1 MYSNNRHKKIHYKG
15 GGLFDNFVK
24 KIFPDI
30 NLDEYRY
37 ELHYYKKDGN
47 IIKYDSIDLNTPIS
61 NILNFSVGDDVEIVF
76 PYSPKPNNEDMVLST
91 KISLKNQG
99 ITPELLQNCCPDKII
114 KIGEIPNKVIYW
126 NEYEQNNLDTPNP
139 DYETNLQRIPNVIS
153 WKTENRKL
161 NKEDIPEG
169 TQLDS
174 DIDLDD
180 TEYGAALLLSM
191 KKDNETN
198 SPSPIE
204 EKETED
210 INRENQEVYE
220 DARGIEAAEEAR
232 LVLRGMD
239 QTEYT
244 TNTDST
250 KSGGGKKSKRKP
262 NKSKEF
268 DHNLQIKIIQVQNDN
283 EKEKLSFI
291 LQSNNG
297 EKYKEN
303 IVRKML
309 KNGKFSISETEEL
322 LNAIK
327 YMPFAIENVDTKKF
341 ENIQIRYFPDK
352 IKENEA
358 MKNSISK
365 IKKELV
371 DLHLLKLQKEIH
383 YKFTSE
389 FNKFFSS
396 FFKAASLEIEKRT
409 TRHLRGLPLHLARRW
424 RSASRPPENIFD
436 ALDEIDKGDD
446 SLKNMIRFIE
456 QTLKNIK
463 IKLGES
469 LAEAIEKAPE
479 AQLRGDVVKSET
491 GTTAWKDGMHSCATL
506 AIKNLDVIDAFK
518 SVKMDGMPDTLP
530 NYISESLWKLNKKVA
545 QLKGFD
551 EYYNMMNNA
560 TDEYGESI
568 RILNNVL
575 EDENRGKKLNQVLNR
590 HKELIGEMVTIHTN
604 EGKELFKL
612 KGEMREGEII
622 ENLMLRNKTSML
634 TSTFGNE
641 SINDNSEKKEP
652 EDATQDVSNPL
663 DRREAL
669 IKRRED
675 AVSERERRLDARTKA
690 MAPRIPLELDL
701 NDKRTVIEI
710 LKFFVNRLP
719 KDWTGENG
727 GNIYKE
733 VLKASLRPPDGKPT
747 KIEHP
752 ENKGVIIYA
761 VDWAKDEQT
770 LQQLVNIL
778 ESFNYITQNKPIY
791 NEIGPNTL
799 DTLNNAVNIILSA
812 EAYSKRQINNLAE
825 EIINIWIALFPSNHS
840 IEMWKKYDDIKKTYN
855 RFRNYLVRVG
865 WRFHPSER
873 HAIPPLGS
881 KIYKDND
888 GKDLNNTEFK
898 LVNDLIDL
906 FSILLPKNKFFRE
919 KRLYELEMFLEIYKP
934 ENIDDIPQKSFLK
947 GQIEQTDYITS
958 ILKGILELPSD
969 KNKYTPSQLSPW
981 RILDVH
987 KKSPI
992 VLEKLLEEEK
1002 KRLEGDT
1009 PEGYTFKDIIE
1020 LSDEE
1025 IDNYLKL
1032 DQLKEQDDEA
1042 IESTISPIVD
1052 ELIKETA
1059 TNSDYLN
1066 EIIDE
1071 ARTQE
1076 IQKDAYF
1083 TDWIHVDSDSDIPS
1097 WKLRNIDSDSDSDSE
1112 DDKLGVE
1119 ESKRE
1124 SRMPPIMISA
1134 SSEEDI
1140 LPNLAEAL
1148 DAMRD
1153 QSARFRSAYAEANAK
1168 SARLEAELHARVGNY
1183 TDADFQGLLDSV
1195 PEEHRLKLIKARKML
1210 EEAQLHRLESQNAEA
1225 PNSSSEDDNENLTGG
1240 NPNNEYID
1248 YCLKGGGKKSKNPKK
1263 SKDKKEKKDKNRS
1276 SFDSLSRI
1284 MPNAAEYISQIAS
1297 GGDWRILQAIAEQD
1311 MDGLFLEINRYGF
1324 DIIDVWV
1331 NINLLLELSK
1341 ENNYVQR
1348 LDTNT
1353 GNIQMVSMGI
1363 LPLNMRND
1371 FGERGEFNKFISN
1384 QNEKTGLSILDLLL
1398 LGFYGLLKYEGH
1410 ALLIDADNYEMV
1422 VERYRNIVQDNPLQK
1437 HLKKYL
1443 MDDHETFGLL
1453 RGDRTRRRSARE
1465 RWQHVMILELVQ
1477 IIANISNTSTR
1488 ENATLIENNL
1498 AFFEKARFY
1507 TMGIICFIDY
1517 LFTRKEF
1524 IEKGVTEYLITR
1536 LSIHNHQL
1544 SNLLLT
1550 LLYVYRDLHFAS
1562 YDAVAMGDMTTSI
1575 DGHQRYKLVKAY
1587 LKYGKQMKEI
1597 SKKLQ
1602 NTPDFH
1608 SDDDVDNA
1616 LDEINNS
1623 KKKYLEKLEKA
1634 ILKMKNSEE
1643 KRQRESAPIK
1653 DIRDG
1658 ISYSGKQMLDRI
1670 NGKEI
1675 EQDDEE
1681 QKALAL
1687 EDRTLAS
1694 EAVRN
1699 AMIAELDR
1707 VRAEA
1712 AVNKA
1717 LVHSNLIAAQ
1727 IEMDNANAAAAARA
1741 ALVSKLDR
1749 IVAERV
1755 AKEALE
1761 ALENEPLLEGEA
1773 SDDNDDT
1780 SNEQALEIGLTS
1792 DISEQEKADI
1802 IKAVENSLQDQ
1813 PIPYS
1818 NETEEDELDDLPPLL
1833 DRDEVDDLPPL
1844 LNRDEV

>member
-1 MYSNNRHKKIHYKG
+1 MYSKKQLKKLQFTG
-15 GGLFDNFVK
+15 GGLFDGLVK
-24 KIFPDI
+24 TVWPNIYKTRSKIKLYYIKKNGEEEVYDNIP
-30 NLDEYRY
+30 LD
-37 ELHYYKKDGN
+37 L
-47 IIKYDSIDLNTPIS
+47 PIQV
-61 NILNFSVGDDVEIVF
+61 ILNHPIESKMSIVY
-76 PYSPKPNNEDMVLST
+76 PYSPHPEFG
-91 KISLKNQG
+91 ISSLLTNDSFRNQG
-99 ITPELLQNCCPDKII
+99 INEELLNNCCPDNII
-114 KIGEIPNKVIYW
+114 KIGEIPNDRISW
-126 NEYEQNNLDTPNP
+126 DEYARDPRAPRANAANT
-139 DYETNLQRIPNVIS
+139 QRIPNIIS
-153 WKTENRKL
+153 WKTQNRQFDS
-161 NKEDIPEG
+161 KEAIPEG

-174 DIDLDD
+174 DTDLDD
-180 TEYGAALLLSM
+180 TEYGASLLLPLKDNESDTDLVDTTNAASLLLSM
-191 KKDNETN
+191 KDND
-198 SPSPIE
+198 S
-204 EKETED
+204 D
-210 INRENQEVYE
+210 
-220 DARGIEAAEEAR
+220 
-232 LVLRGMD
+232 MD
-239 QTEYT
+239 KT
-244 TNTDST
+244 TWSSST

-283 EKEKLSFI
+283 EKEKISFI

-303 IVRKML
+303 ILRKML
-309 KNGKFSISETEEL
+309 KNGKFSMSETEEL

-327 YMPFAIENVDTKKF
+327 YMPFAIENVDTKKI

-358 MKNSISK
+358 MKNGISK

-383 YKFTSE
+383 YEYSNK
-389 FNKFFSS
+389 FNKFFRLLIES
-396 FFKAASLEIEKRT
+396 ASHEIEKRT
-409 TRHLRGLPLHLARRW
+409 SDVNDVLML
-424 RSASRPPENIFD
+424 SQKIFN
-436 ALDEIDKGDD
+436 ALDEIEKDWEPQLGHVPIIQITEEKGDD
-446 SLKNMIRFIE
+446 SAQASDAKTMVRFLE

-463 IKLGES
+463 IK
-469 LAEAIEKAPE
+469 
-479 AQLRGDVVKSET
+479 SET
-491 GTTAWKDGMHSCATL
+491 GNTVWEEGMQSCATKAL
-506 AIKNLDVIDAFK
+506 QSLDVIDAFE

-530 NYISESLWKLNKKVA
+530 NFIVESLWKLNNKA
-545 QLKGFD
+545 MQLKGFD
-551 EYYNMMNNA
+551 DYYEMMKNA
-560 TDEYGESI
+560 NDEYKESV

-634 TSTFGNE
+634 SSTFGNE

-652 EDATQDVSNPL
+652 EDATQDVSASTL
-663 DRREAL
+663 
-669 IKRRED
+669 
-675 AVSERERRLDARTKA
+675 V
-690 MAPRIPLELDL
+690 
-701 NDKRTVIEI
+701 DKRTVIEI
-710 LKFFVNRLP
+710 LKFFVNKLP
-719 KDWTGENG
+719 KEWTGENG

-733 VLKASLRPPDGKPT
+733 VLKAGLRPPDGKPT

-778 ESFNYITQNKPIY
+778 EYFNYITQNKPIY

-825 EIINIWIALFPSNHS
+825 EIINIRNALFPSNHS
-840 IEMWKKYDDIKKTYN
+840 IEMWKKYDHIKKTYN

-888 GKDLNNTEFK
+888 GKDLNNAEFK
-898 LVNDLIDL
+898 LVSELIDL

-1002 KRLEGDT
+1002 KRLEADT

-1020 LSDEE
+1020 LSDEK

-1032 DQLKEQDDEA
+1032 DQLKEQEDEA

-1059 TNSDYLN
+1059 KNSDYLN

-1076 IQKDAYF
+1076 IQKEAYF
-1083 TDWIHVDSDSDIPS
+1083 TDWIHVDSDSDSDIPA
-1097 WKLRNIDSDSDSDSE
+1097 WKLRNRDSDSDSE

-1134 SSEEDI
+1134 SSEEDM
-1140 LPNLAEAL
+1140 LPNL
-1148 DAMRD
+1148 
-1153 QSARFRSAYAEANAK
+1153 
-1168 SARLEAELHARVGNY
+1168 
-1183 TDADFQGLLDSV
+1183 
-1195 PEEHRLKLIKARKML
+1195 
-1210 EEAQLHRLESQNAEA
+1210 AEA

-1263 SKDKKEKKDKNRS
+1263 SKDKKDKKDKNRS

-1353 GNIQMVSMGI
+1353 GKIKMVSMGI
-1363 LPLNMRND
+1363 LPLNMRSD
-1371 FGERGEFNKFISN
+1371 FENGEFNKFVSN
-1384 QNEKTGLSILDLLL
+1384 QNEKTGLSVLDLLL
-1398 LGFYGLLKYEGH
+1398 LGFYGLLKYEGQGMLH
-1410 ALLIDADNYEMV
+1410 ARGGLHDKFKMV

-1443 MDDHETFGLL
+1443 MDDDG
-1453 RGDRTRRRSARE
+1453 GRRRAATARSLW
-1465 RWQHVMILELVQ
+1465 RHVMILELVQ

-1507 TMGIICFIDY
+1507 SMSIICFIDY

-1524 IEKGVTEYLITR
+1524 IEKGITEYLITR
-1536 LSIHNHQL
+1536 LSINNHQL

-1550 LLYVYRDLHFAS
+1550 ILYVYRDLNFAS

-1575 DGHQRYKLVKAY
+1575 DGHQRYKLAKAY

-1634 ILKMKNSEE
+1634 ILKMKNSEK
-1643 KRQRESAPIK
+1643 KRHDRESAPIK

-1658 ISYSGKQMLDRI
+1658 QSYSAKQMLDRI

-1681 QKALAL
+1681 RKAL

-1694 EAVRN
+1694 EAVRD

-1707 VRAEA
+1707 TKAEA
-1712 AVNKA
+1712 AVKKA
-1717 LVHSNLIAAQ
+1717 IVHSNLIAAH
-1727 IEMDNANAAAAARA
+1727 IELDKANAAAAARA
-1741 ALVSKLDR
+1741 ALVAKLDR

-1761 ALENEPLLEGEA
+1761 ALEARADGRPREGDA
-1773 SDDNDDT
+1773 SDDNDDA
-1780 SNEQALEIGLTS
+1780 SNEQALEIGLAS
-1792 DISEQEKADI
+1792 EHISEQEKADI
-1802 IKAVENSLQDQ
+1802 IKAVENSLQEYESPTQ
-1813 PIPYS
+1813 G
-1818 NETEEDELDDLPPLL
+1818 EEQDEYDDLPPLL
-1833 DRDEVDDLPPL
+1833 DRDDV
-1844 LNRDEV
+1844 

>member
-1 MYSNNRHKKIHYKG
+1 MYSKKQLKKLQFTG
-15 GGLFDNFVK
+15 GGLFDGLVK
-24 KIFPDI
+24 KVWPNIHKTRSKIKLYYIKKNGEEEVYDNIP
-30 NLDEYRY
+30 LD
-37 ELHYYKKDGN
+37 L
-47 IIKYDSIDLNTPIS
+47 PIQV
-61 NILNFSVGDDVEIVF
+61 ILNHPIESKMSIVY
-76 PYSPKPNNEDMVLST
+76 PYSPHPEFGIT
-91 KISLKNQG
+91 SLLTNDSFRNQG
-99 ITPELLQNCCPDKII
+99 INEELLNNCCPDNII
-114 KIGEIPNKVIYW
+114 KIGEIPNDRISW
-126 NEYEQNNLDTPNP
+126 DEYARDPHVPRAHAANT
-139 DYETNLQRIPNVIS
+139 QRIPNIIS
-153 WKTENRKL
+153 WKTQNRQL
-161 NKEDIPEG
+161 DPKEAIPEG

-174 DIDLDD
+174 DTDLDD
-180 TEYGAALLLSM
+180 TEYGASLLLPLKDNESDTDLVDTTNAASLLLSM
-191 KKDNETN
+191 KDND
-198 SPSPIE
+198 S
-204 EKETED
+204 D
-210 INRENQEVYE
+210 
-220 DARGIEAAEEAR
+220 
-232 LVLRGMD
+232 MD
-239 QTEYT
+239 KT
-244 TNTDST
+244 TWSSST

-283 EKEKLSFI
+283 EKDKLSFI

-303 IVRKML
+303 ILRKML
-309 KNGKFSISETEEL
+309 KNGKFSMSETEEL
-322 LNAIK
+322 LNTIK

-371 DLHLLKLQKEIH
+371 DLRLLKLQKEIH
-383 YKFTSE
+383 FEYTNK

-396 FFKAASLEIEKRT
+396 LIKSASHELEKRT
-409 TRHLRGLPLHLARRW
+409 IRR
-424 RSASRPPENIFD
+424 RRFEGVNDDLTLSQQNIFK
-436 ALDEIDKGDD
+436 ALDEIEKGDD
-446 SLKNMIRFIE
+446 SSNLLLIRFIE

-463 IKLGES
+463 IKPGQG
-469 LAEAIEKAPE
+469 LAEAIEMAHE
-479 AQLRGDVVKSET
+479 AQLRGEVAKSET
-491 GTTAWKDGMHSCATL
+491 GNTVWKEAVQSCAKL
-506 AIKNLDVIDAFK
+506 AIQNLNVIDAFK

-530 NYISESLWKLNKKVA
+530 NYISESLWKLNNKA
-545 QLKGFD
+545 MQLKGFD
-551 EYYNMMNNA
+551 EYYNMMKNA
-560 TDEYGESI
+560 SDEYEESL

-575 EDENRGKKLNQVLNR
+575 EDENRGKKLNQVLNQ

-604 EGKELFKL
+604 EGKELFRL

-634 TSTFGNE
+634 SSTFGNE

-675 AVSERERRLDARTKA
+675 AVSERERLLDARMRVPGNTSN
-690 MAPRIPLELDL
+690 PDID
-701 NDKRTVIEI
+701 DKRTVIEI
-710 LKFFVNRLP
+710 LKFFVNKLP
-719 KDWTGENG
+719 KEWTGENG

-778 ESFNYITQNKPIY
+778 EYFNYITQNKPIY

-825 EIINIWIALFPSNHS
+825 EIINIRNALFPSNHS

-855 RFRNYLVRVG
+855 HFRNYLVRVG

-873 HAIPPLGS
+873 HAMPPLPS

-888 GKDLNNTEFK
+888 GKDLNNAEFK
-898 LVNDLIDL
+898 LVNELIDL

-1002 KRLEGDT
+1002 KRLEADT
-1009 PEGYTFKDIIE
+1009 PEGYTLKEILE
-1020 LSDEE
+1020 LSDEK

-1032 DQLKEQDDEA
+1032 DQLKEQDNEA

-1076 IQKDAYF
+1076 IQKEAYF
-1083 TDWIHVDSDSDIPS
+1083 TDWIHVDSDSDSDIPS
-1097 WKLRNIDSDSDSDSE
+1097 WKLRNRDSDSDSE

-1134 SSEEDI
+1134 SSEEDM
-1140 LPNLAEAL
+1140 LPNL
-1148 DAMRD
+1148 
-1153 QSARFRSAYAEANAK
+1153 
-1168 SARLEAELHARVGNY
+1168 
-1183 TDADFQGLLDSV
+1183 
-1195 PEEHRLKLIKARKML
+1195 
-1210 EEAQLHRLESQNAEA
+1210 AEA

-1263 SKDKKEKKDKNRS
+1263 SKDKKDKKDKNRS

-1311 MDGLFLEINRYGF
+1311 MGGLFAAINAYGF

-1348 LDTNT
+1348 IDTNT

-1363 LPLNMRND
+1363 LPLNMRSD
-1371 FGERGEFNKFISN
+1371 FDENGKFNKFISN

-1398 LGFYGLLKYEGH
+1398 LGFYGLLKYEGL
-1410 ALLIDADNYEMV
+1410 ALLIDSDKFMIIA
-1422 VERYRNIVQDNPLQK
+1422 ERYRNIVQDNPLQK
-1437 HLKKYL
+1437 HFQKYL
-1443 MDDHETFGLL
+1443 MVDDLPKGFRNPL
-1453 RGDRTRRRSARE
+1453 
-1465 RWQHVMILELVQ
+1465 WYHVMILELVQ

-1507 TMGIICFIDY
+1507 TMSIICFIDY

-1562 YDAVAMGDMTTSI
+1562 YDAVGMGDMTTSI
-1575 DGHQRYKLVKAY
+1575 DGHQRYKLAKEY

-1658 ISYSGKQMLDRI
+1658 VSYSSKQMLDRI

-1681 QKALAL
+1681 QKAL

-1694 EAVRN
+1694 EAVRD

-1707 VRAEA
+1707 VKAEA
-1712 AVNKA
+1712 VVAKA
-1717 LVHSNLIAAQ
+1717 IVHSNLIAAH
-1727 IEMDNANAAAAARA
+1727 IELDKANAAAAARA
-1741 ALVSKLDR
+1741 ALVAKLDR

-1761 ALENEPLLEGEA
+1761 ALEALENEPLLEGDA
-1773 SDDNDDT
+1773 SDDNDDA

-1792 DISEQEKADI
+1792 HISEQEKADI

-1813 PIPYS
+1813 PIHYS
-1818 NETEEDELDDLPPLL
+1818 NETEDDEKDEYDDLPPLL
-1833 DRDEVDDLPPL
+1833 DRDDV
-1844 LNRDEV
+1844 

>member
-24 KIFPDI
+24 KVFPDV

-153 WKTENRKL
+153 WKTQNRKL

-220 DARGIEAAEEAR
+220 DARGIEAAEAAR

-239 QTEYT
+239 QSEYT

-303 IVRKML
+303 ILRKML
-309 KNGKFSISETEEL
+309 KDGKFSISETEEL

-383 YKFTSE
+383 FEYTNK

-396 FFKAASLEIEKRT
+396 FIKSASHEIEKRGT
-409 TRHLRGLPLHLARRW
+409 GARWILLPAL
-424 RSASRPPENIFD
+424 SQNIFN
-436 ALDEIDKGDD
+436 ALAKTEKGDD
-446 SLKNMIRFIE
+446 SSKKMFRFFE

-463 IKLGES
+463 IKSGES
-469 LAEAIEKAPE
+469 LAEAIEKATK
-479 AQLRGDVVKSET
+479 AQLSGEVAKSET
-491 GTTAWKDGMHSCATL
+491 GNTVWKEGIQSCATL
-506 AIKNLDVIDAFK
+506 AIRNLDVIDAFK

-530 NYISESLWKLNKKVA
+530 NYISESLWKLNKKA
-545 QLKGFD
+545 FELKGFD
-551 EYYNMMNNA
+551 EYYNMMKNA
-560 TDEYGESI
+560 SDEYEESV

-590 HKELIGEMVTIHTN
+590 HKELIGEIVTIHTN

-652 EDATQDVSNPL
+652 EDSTQDVSNPL

-675 AVSERERRLDARTKA
+675 AVSERERRLDARMRDADNTSN
-690 MAPRIPLELDL
+690 PDID
-701 NDKRTVIEI
+701 DKRTVIEI
-710 LKFFVNRLP
+710 LKFFVNKLP

-727 GNIYKE
+727 GNIYRE
-733 VLKASLRPPDGKPT
+733 VLRVSLRPPDGKPT

-778 ESFNYITQNKPIY
+778 EYFNYITQNKPIY

-825 EIINIWIALFPSNHS
+825 DIINIRNALFPSNHS

-855 RFRNYLVRVG
+855 GFRNYLVRAG

-881 KIYKDND
+881 KKTGYHIYKDND
-888 GKDLNNTEFK
+888 GKELNNTEFQ
-898 LVNDLIDL
+898 LVSELINL
-906 FSILLPKNKFFRE
+906 FSILLPKNTFFRE

-934 ENIDDIPQKSFLK
+934 KNIDDIPQKSFLK

-1002 KRLEGDT
+1002 KRLEVNT

-1020 LSDEE
+1020 LSNEE
-1025 IDNYLKL
+1025 IDKYLKL

-1076 IQKDAYF
+1076 IQKEAYF
-1083 TDWIHVDSDSDIPS
+1083 TDWIHVDSDSDSDIPS
-1097 WKLRNIDSDSDSDSE
+1097 WKLRNIDSDSDSE

-1134 SSEEDI
+1134 SSEEDM

-1153 QSARFRSAYAEANAK
+1153 QSARFRSAEAQANAK
-1168 SARLEAELHARVGNY
+1168 AARLE
-1183 TDADFQGLLDSV
+1183 S
-1195 PEEHRLKLIKARKML
+1195 
-1210 EEAQLHRLESQNAEA
+1210 QLRRLESQNAEA

-1263 SKDKKEKKDKNRS
+1263 SKDKKDKKDKNRS

-1311 MDGLFLEINRYGF
+1311 MDGLFFEINRYGF

-1363 LPLNMRND
+1363 LPLNMRSD
-1371 FGERGEFNKFISN
+1371 FDENGEFNKFISN
-1384 QNEKTGLSILDLLL
+1384 QNEKTGLSVLDLLL
-1398 LGFYGLLKYEGH
+1398 LGFYGLLKYEGL
-1410 ALLIDADNYEMV
+1410 ALLIDADKFMIIA
-1422 VERYRNIVQDNPLQK
+1422 ERYTNIVQDNPLLK
-1437 HLKKYL
+1437 HFQKYL
-1443 MDDHETFGLL
+1443 MVDNLPKGFRNPL
-1453 RGDRTRRRSARE
+1453 
-1465 RWQHVMILELVQ
+1465 WYHVMILELVQ

-1488 ENATLIENNL
+1488 ENATLIENNF

-1507 TMGIICFIDY
+1507 IMGIICFIDY

-1550 LLYVYRDLHFAS
+1550 ILYVYRDLNFAS

-1575 DGHQRYKLVKAY
+1575 DGHQRYKLAKAY

-1634 ILKMKNSEE
+1634 ILKMKNSE
-1643 KRQRESAPIK
+1643 KKHHDRESAHIK
-1653 DIRDG
+1653 DIRNG
-1658 ISYSGKQMLDRI
+1658 KSYSAKQWLNKI

-1681 QKALAL
+1681 QKAL

-1694 EAVRN
+1694 EAVRD

-1707 VRAEA
+1707 VKAEA
-1712 AVNKA
+1712 VVAKA
-1717 LVHSNLIAAQ
+1717 IAHSNLIASQ

-1780 SNEQALEIGLTS
+1780 SNEQALGIGLTS

>member
-1 MYSNNRHKKIHYKG
+1 MYSNNRHKKIYYKG
-15 GGLFDNFVK
+15 GGLFDNFLK
-24 KIFPDI
+24 KVFPDI

-76 PYSPKPNNEDMVLST
+76 PYSPKPNNENMVLST

-153 WKTENRKL
+153 WKTQNRKL

-232 LVLRGMD
+232 LVLREMD
-239 QTEYT
+239 RSEYT

-250 KSGGGKKSKRKP
+250 LSGGGKKSKRKP
-262 NKSKEF
+262 SKSKEF

-283 EKEKLSFI
+283 DKDKLSFI

-303 IVRKML
+303 ILRKML
-309 KNGKFSISETEEL
+309 KNGKFSMSVTEEL

-383 YKFTSE
+383 FEYT
-389 FNKFFSS
+389 NKFNNFFSR
-396 FFKAASLEIEKRT
+396 FITAASIEEERRTGARSLDVALSLDIFNSLE
-409 TRHLRGLPLHLARRW
+409 
-424 RSASRPPENIFD
+424 
-436 ALDEIDKGDD
+436 KGYDHI
-446 SLKNMIRFIE
+446 KKMYRFFEFE

-463 IKLGES
+463 IKSGQD
-469 LAEAIEKAPE
+469 LAEAFEMATE
-479 AQLRGDVVKSET
+479 AQLSGEEAKSET
-491 GTTAWKDGMHSCATL
+491 GNTVWKEGIQSCATL

-530 NYISESLWKLNKKVA
+530 NYISESLWKLNKKA
-545 QLKGFD
+545 FELKGFD
-551 EYYNMMNNA
+551 EYYNMIKNA
-560 TDEYGESI
+560 SDEYEESV

-652 EDATQDVSNPL
+652 EDSTQDVSNPL

-675 AVSERERRLDARTKA
+675 AVSERERRLDATMRATDNTSN
-690 MAPRIPLELDL
+690 PDID
-701 NDKRTVIEI
+701 DKRTVIEI

-778 ESFNYITQNKPIY
+778 EYFNYITQNKPIY

-825 EIINIWIALFPSNHS
+825 EIINIRNALFPSNHS

-855 RFRNYLVRVG
+855 GFRNYLVRVG

-873 HAIPPLGS
+873 HAIPPLNS

-888 GKDLNNTEFK
+888 GKNLNDTEFK
-898 LVNDLIDL
+898 LVNDFINL

-919 KRLYELEMFLEIYKP
+919 KRLYELEMFLEMYKP

-947 GQIEQTDYITS
+947 EQIEQTDYITS

-1002 KRLEGDT
+1002 KRLEADT
-1009 PEGYTFKDIIE
+1009 PEGYTLKEILE
-1020 LSDEE
+1020 LSDEK

-1076 IQKDAYF
+1076 IQKEAYF
-1083 TDWIHVDSDSDIPS
+1083 TDWIHVDSDSDSDIPS
-1097 WKLRNIDSDSDSDSE
+1097 WKLRNRDSDSDSE

-1134 SSEEDI
+1134 SSEEDM
-1140 LPNLAEAL
+1140 LPNL
-1148 DAMRD
+1148 
-1153 QSARFRSAYAEANAK
+1153 
-1168 SARLEAELHARVGNY
+1168 
-1183 TDADFQGLLDSV
+1183 
-1195 PEEHRLKLIKARKML
+1195 
-1210 EEAQLHRLESQNAEA
+1210 AEA
-1225 PNSSSEDDNENLTGG
+1225 PNSSSEDDNEDLTGG

-1263 SKDKKEKKDKNRS
+1263 SKDKKDKKDKNRP

-1324 DIIDVWV
+1324 DITDVWV

-1363 LPLNMRND
+1363 LPLNMRSD
-1371 FGERGEFNKFISN
+1371 FENGEFNKFISN
-1384 QNEKTGLSILDLLL
+1384 QNEKTGLSVLDLLL
-1398 LGFYGLLKYEGH
+1398 LGFYGLLKYEGL
-1410 ALLIDADNYEMV
+1410 ALLIDSDKFMIIA
-1422 VERYRNIVQDNPLQK
+1422 ERYRNIVQDNPLQK
-1437 HLKKYL
+1437 HFQKYL
-1443 MDDHETFGLL
+1443 MVDDLPKGFRNPL
-1453 RGDRTRRRSARE
+1453 
-1465 RWQHVMILELVQ
+1465 WYHVMILELVQ
-1477 IIANISNTSTR
+1477 IIANISIASTR

-1507 TMGIICFIDY
+1507 TMSIICFIDY

-1536 LSIHNHQL
+1536 LSINNHQL
-1544 SNLLLT
+1544 SNLLLMM
-1550 LLYVYRDLHFAS
+1550 LYIYRDLNFAS

-1575 DGHQRYKLVKAY
+1575 DGHQRYKLAKAY

-1658 ISYSGKQMLDRI
+1658 VSYSSKQMLDRI

-1681 QKALAL
+1681 QKAL

-1694 EAVRN
+1694 EAVRD

-1707 VRAEA
+1707 VKAQ
-1712 AVNKA
+1712 AVVAKA
-1717 LVHSNLIAAQ
+1717 ISDSNLIAAHL
-1727 IEMDNANAAAAARA
+1727 ELDKANAAAAARA
-1741 ALVSKLDR
+1741 ALVAKLDR

-1761 ALENEPLLEGEA
+1761 ALENEPLLEGDA
-1773 SDDNDDT
+1773 SDDNDDA

-1818 NETEEDELDDLPPLL
+1818 NETEEDEF
-1833 DRDEVDDLPPL
+1833 DDLPPL

>member
-1 MYSNNRHKKIHYKG
+1 MYSKKQLKKLQFTG
-15 GGLFDNFVK
+15 GGLFDGLVK
-24 KIFPDI
+24 KIWPNIHKTQSKIKLYYIKKNGEEEVYDNI
-30 NLDEYRY
+30 PLD
-37 ELHYYKKDGN
+37 L
-47 IIKYDSIDLNTPIS
+47 PIGL
-61 NILNFSVGDDVEIVF
+61 ILNHPIESKMSIVY
-76 PYSPKPNNEDMVLST
+76 PYSPYPEFGIT
-91 KISLKNQG
+91 SLLTNDSFRNQG
-99 ITPELLQNCCPDKII
+99 INEELLNKCCPDNII
-114 KIGEIPNKVIYW
+114 KIGEIPNDRISW
-126 NEYEQNNLDTPNP
+126 DEYARDPRVPRAHAANT
-139 DYETNLQRIPNVIS
+139 QRIPNIIS
-153 WKTENRKL
+153 WKTQNRQL
-161 NKEDIPEG
+161 DPKEAIPEG

-174 DIDLDD
+174 DTDLDD
-180 TEYGAALLLSM
+180 TEYGASLLLPLKDNESDTDLVDTTNAASLLLSM
-191 KKDNETN
+191 KDND
-198 SPSPIE
+198 S
-204 EKETED
+204 D
-210 INRENQEVYE
+210 
-220 DARGIEAAEEAR
+220 
-232 LVLRGMD
+232 MD
-239 QTEYT
+239 KT
-244 TNTDST
+244 TWSSST

-283 EKEKLSFI
+283 EKEKISFI

-303 IVRKML
+303 ILRKML
-309 KNGKFSISETEEL
+309 KNGKFSMSETEEL
-322 LNAIK
+322 LNTIK
-327 YMPFAIENVDTKKF
+327 YMPFAIENVDTKKI

-383 YKFTSE
+383 YEYSNK
-389 FNKFFSS
+389 FNKFFRLLIEG
-396 FFKAASLEIEKRT
+396 ASHEIEKRT
-409 TRHLRGLPLHLARRW
+409 SDATAKRDRVAQ
-424 RSASRPPENIFD
+424 NIFN
-436 ALDEIDKGDD
+436 ALDEIEKDWEPQSGHVPIIQITEEKGDD
-446 SLKNMIRFIE
+446 SAQARAAKTMVRFLE
-456 QTLKNIK
+456 HTLKNI
-463 IKLGES
+463 LTSGFQRS
-469 LAEAIEKAPE
+469 
-479 AQLRGDVVKSET
+479 GT
-491 GTTAWKDGMHSCATL
+491 GNTVWEEGMQSCATKAL
-506 AIKNLDVIDAFK
+506 RSLDVIDAFE

-530 NYISESLWKLNKKVA
+530 NYISESLWKLNNKA
-545 QLKGFD
+545 MQLKGFD
-551 EYYNMMNNA
+551 DYYEMMKNA
-560 TDEYGESI
+560 NDEYKESV

-652 EDATQDVSNPL
+652 EDATQDVSNP
-663 DRREAL
+663 D
-669 IKRRED
+669 ID
-675 AVSERERRLDARTKA
+675 
-690 MAPRIPLELDL
+690 
-701 NDKRTVIEI
+701 DKRTVIEI
-710 LKFFVNRLP
+710 LKFFVNKLP
-719 KDWTGENG
+719 KDWTRENG
-727 GNIYKE
+727 GNIYKD

-778 ESFNYITQNKPIY
+778 EYFNYITQNKPIY

-812 EAYSKRQINNLAE
+812 EAYSKRQINNSAE
-825 EIINIWIALFPSNHS
+825 DIINIRNALFPSNHS

-855 RFRNYLVRVG
+855 GFRNYLVRVG

-881 KIYKDND
+881 EIYKDND

-898 LVNDLIDL
+898 LVSELINL

-919 KRLYELEMFLEIYKP
+919 KRLYELEMFLEIHKP

-992 VLEKLLEEEK
+992 ILEKLLEEEK
-1002 KRLEGDT
+1002 KRLEVDT

-1025 IDNYLKL
+1025 IDNYFKL
-1032 DQLKEQDDEA
+1032 DQLKEQEDEA

-1076 IQKDAYF
+1076 IQKEAYF

-1097 WKLRNIDSDSDSDSE
+1097 WKLRNSDSDSDSDSE

-1124 SRMPPIMISA
+1124 SRMPPIMVLRR
-1134 SSEEDI
+1134 SEEDI
-1140 LPNLAEAL
+1140 LPNL
-1148 DAMRD
+1148 
-1153 QSARFRSAYAEANAK
+1153 
-1168 SARLEAELHARVGNY
+1168 
-1183 TDADFQGLLDSV
+1183 
-1195 PEEHRLKLIKARKML
+1195 
-1210 EEAQLHRLESQNAEA
+1210 AEA
-1225 PNSSSEDDNENLTGG
+1225 PNSSSEDDNEDLTGG

-1263 SKDKKEKKDKNRS
+1263 SKDKKDKKDKNRS

-1284 MPNAAEYISQIAS
+1284 MPNAAEYISQIAN

-1311 MDGLFLEINRYGF
+1311 MDGLFLGINGYGF

-1363 LPLNMRND
+1363 LPLNMRSD
-1371 FGERGEFNKFISN
+1371 FDENGEFNKFISN

-1398 LGFYGLLKYEGH
+1398 LGFYGLLKYEGRGMLH
-1410 ALLIDADNYEMV
+1410 ARGGLHDKFKMV

-1443 MDDHETFGLL
+1443 MDDDG
-1453 RGDRTRRRSARE
+1453 GRRRAATARSL
-1465 RWQHVMILELVQ
+1465 WDHVMILELVQ

-1488 ENATLIENNL
+1488 ENATLIENKL

-1507 TMGIICFIDY
+1507 SMSIICFIDY

-1536 LSIHNHQL
+1536 LSINNHQL

-1550 LLYVYRDLHFAS
+1550 ILYVYRDLNFAS
-1562 YDAVAMGDMTTSI
+1562 YDAAAMGDMTTSI
-1575 DGHQRYKLVKAY
+1575 DGHQRYKLAKAY

-1634 ILKMKNSEE
+1634 ILKMKNSEK
-1643 KRQRESAPIK
+1643 KRHDRESAPIK
-1653 DIRDG
+1653 DIRNG
-1658 ISYSGKQMLDRI
+1658 KSYSVEQMLDKI

-1681 QKALAL
+1681 QKAL

-1694 EAVRN
+1694 EAVRD

-1707 VRAEA
+1707 VKAEA

-1717 LVHSNLIAAQ
+1717 IVHSNLIAAQ
-1727 IEMDNANAAAAARA
+1727 IEMDKANAAAAARA
-1741 ALVSKLDR
+1741 ALEAKLDR

-1761 ALENEPLLEGEA
+1761 ALENEPLLEGDA
-1773 SDDNDDT
+1773 SDDNDDA
-1780 SNEQALEIGLTS
+1780 SNEQALEIGLAS
-1792 DISEQEKADI
+1792 EHISEQEKADI
-1802 IKAVENSLQDQ
+1802 IKAVENSLQEYES
-1813 PIPYS
+1813 P
-1818 NETEEDELDDLPPLL
+1818 TRGEEPDEYDDLPPLL
-1833 DRDEVDDLPPL
+1833 DRDDV
-1844 LNRDEV
+1844 

>member
-24 KIFPDI
+24 KVFPDI
-30 NLDEYRY
+30 NLDEYSY
-37 ELHYYKKDGN
+37 ELHYYKKDGK

-114 KIGEIPNKVIYW
+114 KIGEIPNKVIHW
-126 NEYEQNNLDTPNP
+126 NEYEQNNLDTPIP

-161 NKEDIPEG
+161 NKEGIPEG

-220 DARGIEAAEEAR
+220 DARGIEAAEDAR
-232 LVLRGMD
+232 LVLREMD
-239 QTEYT
+239 QSQYT

-283 EKEKLSFI
+283 EKEKISFI

-303 IVRKML
+303 ILRKML
-309 KNGKFSISETEEL
+309 KNGKFSMSETEEL

-327 YMPFAIENVDTKKF
+327 YMPFAIENVDTKKI

-358 MKNSISK
+358 MKNGISK

-383 YKFTSE
+383 YEYSNK
-389 FNKFFSS
+389 FNKFFRLLIES
-396 FFKAASLEIEKRT
+396 ASHKIEKRT
-409 TRHLRGLPLHLARRW
+409 SDATARRD
-424 RSASRPPENIFD
+424 RVALNIFN
-436 ALDEIDKGDD
+436 ALDEIEKDWEPQLGHVPIIQITEEKGDD
-446 SLKNMIRFIE
+446 SAQASAAKTMVRFLE

-463 IKLGES
+463 IK
-469 LAEAIEKAPE
+469 
-479 AQLRGDVVKSET
+479 SET
-491 GTTAWKDGMHSCATL
+491 GNTVWEEGMQSCATKAL
-506 AIKNLDVIDAFK
+506 QSLDVIDAFE

-530 NYISESLWKLNKKVA
+530 NYISESLWKLNNKA
-545 QLKGFD
+545 MQLKGFD
-551 EYYNMMNNA
+551 DYYEMMKNA
-560 TDEYGESI
+560 NDEYKESV

-652 EDATQDVSNPL
+652 EDSTQDVSNPL
-663 DRREAL
+663 DRREAR
-669 IKRRED
+669 IKRLEA
-675 AVSERERRLDARTKA
+675 AVGERERRLDARMRATDNTSN
-690 MAPRIPLELDL
+690 PDID
-701 NDKRTVIEI
+701 DKRTVIEI
-710 LKFFVNRLP
+710 LKFLRMRSVDDAADAMRGDKQTVIEILKFFVNKLP
-719 KDWTGENG
+719 KEWTGENG

-778 ESFNYITQNKPIY
+778 EYFNYIAQNKPIY

-825 EIINIWIALFPSNHS
+825 EIINIRNALFPSNHS
-840 IEMWKKYDDIKKTYN
+840 IEMWKKYDHIKKTYN

-873 HAIPPLGS
+873 HAIPPLNS

-888 GKDLNNTEFK
+888 GKDLNDTEFK
-898 LVNDLIDL
+898 LVSELINL

-934 ENIDDIPQKSFLK
+934 ENIDDIPQTSFLK

-1002 KRLEGDT
+1002 KRIEVDT

-1020 LSDEE
+1020 LSDQG
-1025 IDNYLKL
+1025 IDIHLKL
-1032 DQLKEQDDEA
+1032 DQLKEQEDEA

-1076 IQKDAYF
+1076 IQKEAYF
-1083 TDWIHVDSDSDIPS
+1083 TDWIHVDSDSDSDIPS
-1097 WKLRNIDSDSDSDSE
+1097 WKLRNRDSDSDSE

-1134 SSEEDI
+1134 SSEEDM
-1140 LPNLAEAL
+1140 LPNL
-1148 DAMRD
+1148 
-1153 QSARFRSAYAEANAK
+1153 
-1168 SARLEAELHARVGNY
+1168 
-1183 TDADFQGLLDSV
+1183 
-1195 PEEHRLKLIKARKML
+1195 
-1210 EEAQLHRLESQNAEA
+1210 AEA
-1225 PNSSSEDDNENLTGG
+1225 PNSSSSDDNENLTGG

-1263 SKDKKEKKDKNRS
+1263 SKDKKDKKDKNRS

-1363 LPLNMRND
+1363 LPLNMRSD
-1371 FGERGEFNKFISN
+1371 FDENGEFNKFISN
-1384 QNEKTGLSILDLLL
+1384 QNEKTGLSVLDLLL
-1398 LGFYGLLKYEGH
+1398 LGFYGLLKYEGL
-1410 ALLIDADNYEMV
+1410 ALLIDSDKFMIIA
-1422 VERYRNIVQDNPLQK
+1422 ERYRNIVQDNPLLK
-1437 HLKKYL
+1437 HFQKYL
-1443 MDDHETFGLL
+1443 MVDNLPKGFRNPL
-1453 RGDRTRRRSARE
+1453 
-1465 RWQHVMILELVQ
+1465 WYHVMILELVQ
-1477 IIANISNTSTR
+1477 IIANISSASTR

-1507 TMGIICFIDY
+1507 TMSIICFIDY

-1536 LSIHNHQL
+1536 LSINNHQL

-1550 LLYVYRDLHFAS
+1550 ILYVYRDLNFAS

-1658 ISYSGKQMLDRI
+1658 TSYSGKQMLDRI

-1681 QKALAL
+1681 QKVL
-1687 EDRTLAS
+1687 EDRTLAL
-1694 EAVRN
+1694 ETVRD
-1699 AMIAELDR
+1699 AKIAELDR
-1707 VRAEA
+1707 VQAQ
-1712 AVNKA
+1712 AVVAKA
-1717 LVHSNLIAAQ
+1717 ISDSRLIAAHL
-1727 IEMDNANAAAAARA
+1727 ELDRANAAAAARA
-1741 ALVSKLDR
+1741 ALVAKLDR

-1761 ALENEPLLEGEA
+1761 ALENEHLLEGDT
-1773 SDDNDDT
+1773 SDDNDDA

-1818 NETEEDELDDLPPLL
+1818 NDTEEDELDDLPPLL
-1833 DRDEVDDLPPL
+1833 
-1844 LNRDEV
+1844 NRDEV

>member
-1 MYSNNRHKKIHYKG
+1 MKLEQTNVLRAPQNENLVSPLCTKKLQFTG
-15 GGLFDNFVK
+15 GGLFDGLVK
-24 KIFPDI
+24 TVWPNIYKTRSKIKLYYIKKNGEEEVYDNIP
-30 NLDEYRY
+30 LD
-37 ELHYYKKDGN
+37 L
-47 IIKYDSIDLNTPIS
+47 PIQV
-61 NILNFSVGDDVEIVF
+61 ILNHPIESKMSIVY
-76 PYSPKPNNEDMVLST
+76 PYSPHPEFG
-91 KISLKNQG
+91 ISSLLTNDSFRNQG
-99 ITPELLQNCCPDKII
+99 INEELLNNCCPDNII
-114 KIGEIPNKVIYW
+114 KIGEIPNDRISW
-126 NEYEQNNLDTPNP
+126 DEYARDPRAPRANAANT
-139 DYETNLQRIPNVIS
+139 QRIPNIIS
-153 WKTENRKL
+153 WKTQNRQFDS
-161 NKEDIPEG
+161 KEAIPEG

-174 DIDLDD
+174 DTDLDD
-180 TEYGAALLLSM
+180 TEYGASLLLPLKDNESDTDLVDTTNAASLLLSM
-191 KKDNETN
+191 KDND
-198 SPSPIE
+198 S
-204 EKETED
+204 D
-210 INRENQEVYE
+210 
-220 DARGIEAAEEAR
+220 
-232 LVLRGMD
+232 MD
-239 QTEYT
+239 KT
-244 TNTDST
+244 TWSSST

-283 EKEKLSFI
+283 EKEKISFI

-303 IVRKML
+303 ILRKML
-309 KNGKFSISETEEL
+309 KNGKFSMSETEEL

-327 YMPFAIENVDTKKF
+327 YMPFAIENVDTKKI

-358 MKNSISK
+358 MKNGISK

-383 YKFTSE
+383 YEYSNK
-389 FNKFFSS
+389 FNKFFRLLIES
-396 FFKAASLEIEKRT
+396 ASHEIEKRT
-409 TRHLRGLPLHLARRW
+409 SDVNDVLML
-424 RSASRPPENIFD
+424 SQKIFN
-436 ALDEIDKGDD
+436 ALDEIEKDWEPQLGHVPIIQITEEKGDD
-446 SLKNMIRFIE
+446 SAQASDAKTMVRFLE

-463 IKLGES
+463 IK
-469 LAEAIEKAPE
+469 
-479 AQLRGDVVKSET
+479 SET
-491 GTTAWKDGMHSCATL
+491 GNTVWEEGMQSCATKAL
-506 AIKNLDVIDAFK
+506 QSLDVIDAFE

-530 NYISESLWKLNKKVA
+530 NFIVESLWKLNNKA
-545 QLKGFD
+545 MQLKGFD
-551 EYYNMMNNA
+551 DYYEMMKNA
-560 TDEYGESI
+560 NDEYKESV

-634 TSTFGNE
+634 SSTFGNE

-652 EDATQDVSNPL
+652 EDATQDVSASTL
-663 DRREAL
+663 
-669 IKRRED
+669 
-675 AVSERERRLDARTKA
+675 V
-690 MAPRIPLELDL
+690 
-701 NDKRTVIEI
+701 DKRTVIEI
-710 LKFFVNRLP
+710 LKFFVNKLP
-719 KDWTGENG
+719 KEWTGENG

-733 VLKASLRPPDGKPT
+733 VLKAGLRPPDGKPT

-778 ESFNYITQNKPIY
+778 EYFNYITQNKPIY

-825 EIINIWIALFPSNHS
+825 EIINIRNALFPSNHS
-840 IEMWKKYDDIKKTYN
+840 IEMWKKYDHIKKTYN

-888 GKDLNNTEFK
+888 GKDLNNAEFK
-898 LVNDLIDL
+898 LVSELIDL

-1002 KRLEGDT
+1002 KRLEADT

-1020 LSDEE
+1020 LSDEK

-1032 DQLKEQDDEA
+1032 DQLKEQEDEA

-1059 TNSDYLN
+1059 KNSDYLN

-1076 IQKDAYF
+1076 IQKEAYF
-1083 TDWIHVDSDSDIPS
+1083 TDWIHVDSDSDSDIPA
-1097 WKLRNIDSDSDSDSE
+1097 WKLRNRDSDSDSE

-1134 SSEEDI
+1134 SSEEDM
-1140 LPNLAEAL
+1140 LPNL
-1148 DAMRD
+1148 
-1153 QSARFRSAYAEANAK
+1153 
-1168 SARLEAELHARVGNY
+1168 
-1183 TDADFQGLLDSV
+1183 
-1195 PEEHRLKLIKARKML
+1195 
-1210 EEAQLHRLESQNAEA
+1210 AEA

-1263 SKDKKEKKDKNRS
+1263 SKDKKDKKDKNRS

-1353 GNIQMVSMGI
+1353 GKIKMVSMGI
-1363 LPLNMRND
+1363 LPLNMRSD
-1371 FGERGEFNKFISN
+1371 FENGEFNKFVSN
-1384 QNEKTGLSILDLLL
+1384 QNEKTGLSVLDLLL
-1398 LGFYGLLKYEGH
+1398 LGFYGLLKYEGQGMLH
-1410 ALLIDADNYEMV
+1410 ARGGLHDKFKMV

-1443 MDDHETFGLL
+1443 MDDDG
-1453 RGDRTRRRSARE
+1453 GRRRAATARSLW
-1465 RWQHVMILELVQ
+1465 RHVMILELVQ

-1507 TMGIICFIDY
+1507 SMSIICFIDY

-1524 IEKGVTEYLITR
+1524 IEKGITEYLITR
-1536 LSIHNHQL
+1536 LSINNHQL

-1550 LLYVYRDLHFAS
+1550 ILYVYRDLNFAS

-1575 DGHQRYKLVKAY
+1575 DGHQRYKLAKAY

-1634 ILKMKNSEE
+1634 ILKMKNSEK
-1643 KRQRESAPIK
+1643 KRHDRESAPIK

-1658 ISYSGKQMLDRI
+1658 QSYSAKQMLDRI

-1681 QKALAL
+1681 RKAL

-1694 EAVRN
+1694 EAVRD

-1707 VRAEA
+1707 TKAEA
-1712 AVNKA
+1712 AVKKA
-1717 LVHSNLIAAQ
+1717 IVHSNLIAAH
-1727 IEMDNANAAAAARA
+1727 IELDKANAAAAARA
-1741 ALVSKLDR
+1741 ALVAKLDR

-1761 ALENEPLLEGEA
+1761 ALEARADGRPREGDA
-1773 SDDNDDT
+1773 SDDNDDA
-1780 SNEQALEIGLTS
+1780 SNEQALEIGLAS
-1792 DISEQEKADI
+1792 EHISEQEKADI
-1802 IKAVENSLQDQ
+1802 IKAVENSLQEYESPTQ
-1813 PIPYS
+1813 G
-1818 NETEEDELDDLPPLL
+1818 EEQDEYDDLPPLL
-1833 DRDEVDDLPPL
+1833 DRDDV
-1844 LNRDEV
+1844 

>member
-15 GGLFDNFVK
+15 GGLFDNFFK
-24 KIFPDI
+24 KVFPDV

-153 WKTENRKL
+153 WKTQNRKL

-220 DARGIEAAEEAR
+220 DARGIEAAEAAR

-239 QTEYT
+239 QSEYT

-303 IVRKML
+303 ILRKML
-309 KNGKFSISETEEL
+309 KDGKFSISETEEL

-383 YKFTSE
+383 FEYTNK

-396 FFKAASLEIEKRT
+396 FIKSASHEIEKRGT
-409 TRHLRGLPLHLARRW
+409 GARWILLPAL
-424 RSASRPPENIFD
+424 SQNIFN
-436 ALDEIDKGDD
+436 ALAKTEKGDD
-446 SLKNMIRFIE
+446 SSKKMFRFFE

-463 IKLGES
+463 IKSGES
-469 LAEAIEKAPE
+469 LAEAIEKATK
-479 AQLRGDVVKSET
+479 AQLSGEVAKSET
-491 GTTAWKDGMHSCATL
+491 GNTVWKEGIQSCATL

-530 NYISESLWKLNKKVA
+530 NYISESLWKLNKKA
-545 QLKGFD
+545 FELKGFD
-551 EYYNMMNNA
+551 EYYNMMKNA
-560 TDEYGESI
+560 SDEYEESV

-590 HKELIGEMVTIHTN
+590 HKELIGEIVTIHTN

-652 EDATQDVSNPL
+652 EDSTQDVSNPL

-675 AVSERERRLDARTKA
+675 AVSERERRLDARMRDADNTSN
-690 MAPRIPLELDL
+690 PDID
-701 NDKRTVIEI
+701 DKRTVIEI
-710 LKFFVNRLP
+710 LKFFVNKLP

-727 GNIYKE
+727 GNIYRE
-733 VLKASLRPPDGKPT
+733 VLKVSLRPPDGKPT

-778 ESFNYITQNKPIY
+778 EYFNYITQNKPIY

-825 EIINIWIALFPSNHS
+825 DIINIRNALFPSNHS

-855 RFRNYLVRVG
+855 GFRNYLVRAG

-881 KIYKDND
+881 KKTGYHIYKDND
-888 GKDLNNTEFK
+888 GKELNNTEFQ
-898 LVNDLIDL
+898 LVSELINL
-906 FSILLPKNKFFRE
+906 FSILLPKNTFFRE

-934 ENIDDIPQKSFLK
+934 KNIDDIPQKSFLK

-1002 KRLEGDT
+1002 KRLEVNT

-1020 LSDEE
+1020 LSNEE
-1025 IDNYLKL
+1025 IDKYLKL

-1076 IQKDAYF
+1076 IQKEAYF
-1083 TDWIHVDSDSDIPS
+1083 TDWIHVDSDSDSDIPS
-1097 WKLRNIDSDSDSDSE
+1097 WKLRNIDSDSDSE

-1134 SSEEDI
+1134 SSEEDM

-1153 QSARFRSAYAEANAK
+1153 QSARFRSAEAQANAK
-1168 SARLEAELHARVGNY
+1168 AARLE
-1183 TDADFQGLLDSV
+1183 S
-1195 PEEHRLKLIKARKML
+1195 
-1210 EEAQLHRLESQNAEA
+1210 QLRRLESQNAEA

-1263 SKDKKEKKDKNRS
+1263 SKDKKDKKDKNRS

-1311 MDGLFLEINRYGF
+1311 MDGLFFEINRYGF

-1363 LPLNMRND
+1363 LPLNMRSAFDEN
-1371 FGERGEFNKFISN
+1371 GEFNKFISN
-1384 QNEKTGLSILDLLL
+1384 QNEKTGLSVLDLLL
-1398 LGFYGLLKYEGH
+1398 LGFYGLLKYEGL
-1410 ALLIDADNYEMV
+1410 ALLIDADKFMIIA
-1422 VERYRNIVQDNPLQK
+1422 ERYTNIVQDNPLLK
-1437 HLKKYL
+1437 HFQKYL
-1443 MDDHETFGLL
+1443 MVDNLPKGFRNPL
-1453 RGDRTRRRSARE
+1453 
-1465 RWQHVMILELVQ
+1465 WYHVMILELVQ

-1488 ENATLIENNL
+1488 ENATLIENNF

-1507 TMGIICFIDY
+1507 IMGIICFIDY

-1550 LLYVYRDLHFAS
+1550 ILYVYRDLNFAS

-1575 DGHQRYKLVKAY
+1575 DGHQRYKLAKAY

-1634 ILKMKNSEE
+1634 ILKMKNSE
-1643 KRQRESAPIK
+1643 KKHHDRESAHIK
-1653 DIRDG
+1653 DIRNG
-1658 ISYSGKQMLDRI
+1658 KSYSAKQWLNKI

-1681 QKALAL
+1681 QKAL

-1694 EAVRN
+1694 EAVRD

-1707 VRAEA
+1707 VKAEA
-1712 AVNKA
+1712 VVAKA
-1717 LVHSNLIAAQ
+1717 ISDSNLIAAQ
-1727 IEMDNANAAAAARA
+1727 IELDNANAAAAARA

-1749 IVAERV
+1749 IVADRV

-1761 ALENEPLLEGEA
+1761 ALENEHLLEGEA
-1773 SDDNDDT
+1773 SDDNDDA

>member
-1 MYSNNRHKKIHYKG
+1 MYSKKQLKKLQFTG
-15 GGLFDNFVK
+15 GGLFDGLVK
-24 KIFPDI
+24 KVWPNIHKTRSKIKLYYIKKNGEEEVYDNIP
-30 NLDEYRY
+30 LD
-37 ELHYYKKDGN
+37 L
-47 IIKYDSIDLNTPIS
+47 PIQV
-61 NILNFSVGDDVEIVF
+61 ILNHPIESKMSIVY
-76 PYSPKPNNEDMVLST
+76 PYSPHPEFGIT
-91 KISLKNQG
+91 SLLTNDSFRNQG
-99 ITPELLQNCCPDKII
+99 INEELLNKCCPDNII
-114 KIGEIPNKVIYW
+114 KIGEIPNDRISW
-126 NEYEQNNLDTPNP
+126 DEYARDPRVPRAHAAYT
-139 DYETNLQRIPNVIS
+139 QRIPNIIS
-153 WKTENRKL
+153 WKTQNRQL
-161 NKEDIPEG
+161 DPKEAIPEG

-174 DIDLDD
+174 DTDLDD
-180 TEYGAALLLSM
+180 TEYGASLLLPLKDNESDTDLVDTTNAASLLLSM
-191 KKDNETN
+191 KDNE
-198 SPSPIE
+198 S
-204 EKETED
+204 D
-210 INRENQEVYE
+210 
-220 DARGIEAAEEAR
+220 
-232 LVLRGMD
+232 MD
-239 QTEYT
+239 KT
-244 TNTDST
+244 TWSSST

-262 NKSKEF
+262 SKSKEF

-283 EKEKLSFI
+283 EKDKLSFI

-303 IVRKML
+303 ILRKML
-309 KNGKFSISETEEL
+309 KNGKFSMSVTEEL

-383 YKFTSE
+383 FEYTNK

-396 FFKAASLEIEKRT
+396 LIKSASHELEKRT
-409 TRHLRGLPLHLARRW
+409 IRR
-424 RSASRPPENIFD
+424 RRFEGVNDDLTLSQQNIFK
-436 ALDEIDKGDD
+436 ALDEIEKGDD
-446 SLKNMIRFIE
+446 SSNLLLIRFIE

-463 IKLGES
+463 IKPGQG
-469 LAEAIEKAPE
+469 LAEAFERATE
-479 AQLRGDVVKSET
+479 AQLRGEVAKSET
-491 GTTAWKDGMHSCATL
+491 GNTVWKEAIQSCAKL
-506 AIKNLDVIDAFK
+506 AIQNLNVIDAFK

-530 NYISESLWKLNKKVA
+530 NYISESLWKLNNKA
-545 QLKGFD
+545 MQLKGFD
-551 EYYNMMNNA
+551 EYYNMMKNA
-560 TDEYGESI
+560 SDEYEESL

-575 EDENRGKKLNQVLNR
+575 EDENRGKKLNQVLNL

-604 EGKELFKL
+604 EGKELFRL

-634 TSTFGNE
+634 SSTFGNE

-652 EDATQDVSNPL
+652 EDATQDVSASTL
-663 DRREAL
+663 
-669 IKRRED
+669 
-675 AVSERERRLDARTKA
+675 V
-690 MAPRIPLELDL
+690 
-701 NDKRTVIEI
+701 DKRTVIEI
-710 LKFFVNRLP
+710 LKFFVNKLP

-778 ESFNYITQNKPIY
+778 EYFNYIAQNKPIY

-825 EIINIWIALFPSNHS
+825 EIINIRNALFPSNHS

-855 RFRNYLVRVG
+855 GFRNYLVRVG

-992 VLEKLLEEEK
+992 VLEKLLLEEK
-1002 KRLEGDT
+1002 KRLEVDT

-1032 DQLKEQDDEA
+1032 DQLKEQDNEA

-1076 IQKDAYF
+1076 IQKEAYF

-1097 WKLRNIDSDSDSDSE
+1097 WKLRNSDSDSDSE

-1134 SSEEDI
+1134 SSEEDM
-1140 LPNLAEAL
+1140 LPNL
-1148 DAMRD
+1148 
-1153 QSARFRSAYAEANAK
+1153 
-1168 SARLEAELHARVGNY
+1168 
-1183 TDADFQGLLDSV
+1183 
-1195 PEEHRLKLIKARKML
+1195 
-1210 EEAQLHRLESQNAEA
+1210 AEA

-1263 SKDKKEKKDKNRS
+1263 SKDKKDKKAKNRP

-1284 MPNAAEYISQIAS
+1284 MPNAAEYISQIDS
-1297 GGDWRILQAIAEQD
+1297 GGDWGILQAIAEQD
-1311 MDGLFLEINRYGF
+1311 MDGLFFEINRRGF

-1348 LDTNT
+1348 LNTNT

-1363 LPLNMRND
+1363 LPLNMRSD
-1371 FGERGEFNKFISN
+1371 FENGEFNKFVSN
-1384 QNEKTGLSILDLLL
+1384 QNEKTGLSVLDLLL
-1398 LGFYGLLKYEGH
+1398 LGFYGLLKYEGQGLLH
-1410 ALLIDADNYEMV
+1410 ANNGDKYKMV

-1443 MDDHETFGLL
+1443 MDDDG
-1453 RGDRTRRRSARE
+1453 GRRREATARSL
-1465 RWQHVMILELVQ
+1465 WYHVMILELVQ

-1488 ENATLIENNL
+1488 ENATLIDNNL
-1498 AFFEKARFY
+1498 AFFQKARFY
-1507 TMGIICFIDY
+1507 TMSIICFIDY

-1550 LLYVYRDLHFAS
+1550 LLYVYRDLEFAS
-1562 YDAVAMGDMTTSI
+1562 YDAVAAIQAEREARRARAEARARAAATRRGRRGATMMPPLPAIAEDDPSDDAPRLTASALSGLGRDSDEGEDDVASTAATYDGSTYDGSTHPRDARERLRGPARFESVPKADADAWFAAAMKNMTTSI
-1575 DGHQRYKLVKAY
+1575 DGHQRYKLAKAY

-1608 SDDDVDNA
+1608 SDYDLDNA

-1634 ILKMKNSEE
+1634 ILKMKNSE
-1643 KRQRESAPIK
+1643 KKHHDREGAPIK

-1658 ISYSGKQMLDRI
+1658 QSYSAKQMLDRI

-1681 QKALAL
+1681 QKAL

-1694 EAVRN
+1694 EAVRD

-1707 VRAEA
+1707 TKAEA
-1712 AVNKA
+1712 AVKKA
-1717 LVHSNLIAAQ
+1717 IVHSNLIAAH
-1727 IEMDNANAAAAARA
+1727 IELDRANAAAAARA
-1741 ALVSKLDR
+1741 ALVAKLDR

-1761 ALENEPLLEGEA
+1761 ALENEPLLEGDA
-1773 SDDNDDT
+1773 SDDNDDA
-1780 SNEQALEIGLTS
+1780 SNEQALEIGLAS
-1792 DISEQEKADI
+1792 EHISEQEKADI

-1833 DRDEVDDLPPL
+1833 NRDEVDDLPPL

>member
-1 MYSNNRHKKIHYKG
+1 MYSKKQLKKLQFTG
-15 GGLFDNFVK
+15 GGLFDGLVK
-24 KIFPDI
+24 KVWPNIHKTRSKIKLYYIKKNGEEEVYDNIP
-30 NLDEYRY
+30 LD
-37 ELHYYKKDGN
+37 L
-47 IIKYDSIDLNTPIS
+47 PIQV
-61 NILNFSVGDDVEIVF
+61 ILNHPIESKMSIVY
-76 PYSPKPNNEDMVLST
+76 PYSPHPEFGIT
-91 KISLKNQG
+91 SLLTNDSFRNQG
-99 ITPELLQNCCPDKII
+99 INEELLNNCCPDNII
-114 KIGEIPNKVIYW
+114 KIGEIPNDRISW
-126 NEYEQNNLDTPNP
+126 DEYARDPHVPRAHAANT
-139 DYETNLQRIPNVIS
+139 QRIPNIIS
-153 WKTENRKL
+153 WKTQNRQL
-161 NKEDIPEG
+161 DPKEAIPEG

-174 DIDLDD
+174 DTDLDD
-180 TEYGAALLLSM
+180 TEYGASLLLPLKDNESDTDLVDTTNAASLLLSM
-191 KKDNETN
+191 KDNE
-198 SPSPIE
+198 S
-204 EKETED
+204 D
-210 INRENQEVYE
+210 
-220 DARGIEAAEEAR
+220 
-232 LVLRGMD
+232 MD
-239 QTEYT
+239 KTTYT
-244 TNTDST
+244 FDTSST

-303 IVRKML
+303 IIRKML

-383 YKFTSE
+383 FEYTNK
-389 FNKFFSS
+389 FNKFFSR
-396 FFKAASLEIEKRT
+396 FITAASIEEERRTGARSLDVALSLDIFNSLEKEYDHIK
-409 TRHLRGLPLHLARRW
+409 
-424 RSASRPPENIFD
+424 
-436 ALDEIDKGDD
+436 K
-446 SLKNMIRFIE
+446 MYRFFEFE

-463 IKLGES
+463 IKSGED
-469 LAEAIEKAPE
+469 LAEAFERATE
-479 AQLRGDVVKSET
+479 AQLRGEVAKSET
-491 GTTAWKDGMHSCATL
+491 GNTVWKEGIQSCATL
-506 AIKNLDVIDAFK
+506 AIQNLNVIDAFK

-530 NYISESLWKLNKKVA
+530 NYISESLWKLNNKA
-545 QLKGFD
+545 MQLKGFD
-551 EYYNMMNNA
+551 EYYNMMKNA
-560 TDEYGESI
+560 SDEYEESL

-575 EDENRGKKLNQVLNR
+575 EDENRGKKLNQVLNL

-690 MAPRIPLELDL
+690 QAPRIPPELDL
-701 NDKRTVIEI
+701 DDKRTVIEI

-778 ESFNYITQNKPIY
+778 EYFNYITQNKPIY

-825 EIINIWIALFPSNHS
+825 DIINIRNALFPSNHS

-855 RFRNYLVRVG
+855 GFRNYLVRVG

-898 LVNDLIDL
+898 LVSELITL
-906 FSILLPKNKFFRE
+906 FSILLPKNTFFRE

-934 ENIDDIPQKSFLK
+934 KNIDDIPQKSFLK

-1002 KRLEGDT
+1002 KRLDADT

-1020 LSDEE
+1020 LSDKK

-1076 IQKDAYF
+1076 IQKEAYF
-1083 TDWIHVDSDSDIPS
+1083 TDWIHVDSDSDTPS
-1097 WKLRNIDSDSDSDSE
+1097 WKLRNRDSDSDSEDDKLGVEESKIESRIPPIINSASSEEDMLPNLAEALDAMRDQSARFRSAEAEANAKAARLESQLHRLDAQNAEAPNSSSE

-1134 SSEEDI
+1134 SSEEDQ
-1140 LPNLAEAL
+1140 LPNL
-1148 DAMRD
+1148 
-1153 QSARFRSAYAEANAK
+1153 
-1168 SARLEAELHARVGNY
+1168 
-1183 TDADFQGLLDSV
+1183 
-1195 PEEHRLKLIKARKML
+1195 
-1210 EEAQLHRLESQNAEA
+1210 AEA
-1225 PNSSSEDDNENLTGG
+1225 PNSSSEDDNEDLTGG

-1263 SKDKKEKKDKNRS
+1263 SKDKKDKKDKNRS

-1363 LPLNMRND
+1363 LPLNMRSGFDEN
-1371 FGERGEFNKFISN
+1371 GEFNKFISN
-1384 QNEKTGLSILDLLL
+1384 QNEKTGLSVLDLLL
-1398 LGFYGLLKYEGH
+1398 LGFYGLLKYEGL
-1410 ALLIDADNYEMV
+1410 ALLIDSDKFMIIA
-1422 VERYRNIVQDNPLQK
+1422 ERYRNIVQDNPLQK
-1437 HLKKYL
+1437 HFQKYL
-1443 MDDHETFGLL
+1443 MVDDLPKGFRNPL
-1453 RGDRTRRRSARE
+1453 
-1465 RWQHVMILELVQ
+1465 WYHVIILELVQ

-1488 ENATLIENNL
+1488 ENATLIENNM

-1507 TMGIICFIDY
+1507 SMSIICFIDY

-1536 LSIHNHQL
+1536 LSINNHQL

-1550 LLYVYRDLHFAS
+1550 ILYVYRDLNFAS

-1575 DGHQRYKLVKAY
+1575 DGHQRYKLAKAY

-1634 ILKMKNSEE
+1634 ILKMKNSEK
-1643 KRQRESAPIK
+1643 KRHDRESAPIK

-1658 ISYSGKQMLDRI
+1658 QSYSAKQMLDKI

-1681 QKALAL
+1681 QKAF

-1694 EAVRN
+1694 EAVRD

-1707 VRAEA
+1707 VKAQ
-1712 AVNKA
+1712 AVVAKA
-1717 LVHSNLIAAQ
+1717 ISDSKLIAAQ
-1727 IEMDNANAAAAARA
+1727 IELDNANAAAAARA
-1741 ALVSKLDR
+1741 ALVAKLDR

-1761 ALENEPLLEGEA
+1761 ALENEPLLEGDA
-1773 SDDNDDT
+1773 SDDNDDA
-1780 SNEQALEIGLTS
+1780 SNEQALEIGLAS
-1792 DISEQEKADI
+1792 EHISEQEKADI

-1813 PIPYS
+1813 PIHYS
-1818 NETEEDELDDLPPLL
+1818 NETEDDEKDEFDDLPILL
-1833 DRDEVDDLPPL
+1833 DRDAV
-1844 LNRDEV
+1844 

>member
-1 MYSNNRHKKIHYKG
+1 MYSKKQLKKLQFTG
-15 GGLFDNFVK
+15 GGLFDGLVK
-24 KIFPDI
+24 KIWPNIHKTQSKIKLYYIKKNGEEEVYDNI
-30 NLDEYRY
+30 PLD
-37 ELHYYKKDGN
+37 L
-47 IIKYDSIDLNTPIS
+47 PIQV
-61 NILNFSVGDDVEIVF
+61 ILNHPIESKMSIVY
-76 PYSPKPNNEDMVLST
+76 PYSPHPEFGIT
-91 KISLKNQG
+91 SLLTNDSFRNQG
-99 ITPELLQNCCPDKII
+99 INEELLNKCCPDNII
-114 KIGEIPNKVIYW
+114 KIGEIPNDRISW
-126 NEYEQNNLDTPNP
+126 DEYARDPRVPRAHAAYT
-139 DYETNLQRIPNVIS
+139 QRIPNIIS
-153 WKTENRKL
+153 WKTQNRQL
-161 NKEDIPEG
+161 DPKEAIPEG

-174 DIDLDD
+174 DTDLDD
-180 TEYGAALLLSM
+180 TEYGASLLLPLKDNESDTDLVDTTNAASLLLSM
-191 KKDNETN
+191 KDND
-198 SPSPIE
+198 S
-204 EKETED
+204 D
-210 INRENQEVYE
+210 
-220 DARGIEAAEEAR
+220 
-232 LVLRGMD
+232 MD
-239 QTEYT
+239 KT
-244 TNTDST
+244 TWSSST

-283 EKEKLSFI
+283 EKDKLSFI

-303 IVRKML
+303 ILRKML
-309 KNGKFSISETEEL
+309 KNGKFSMSETEEL

-383 YKFTSE
+383 FEYTNK

-396 FFKAASLEIEKRT
+396 LIKSASHEMEKRT
-409 TRHLRGLPLHLARRW
+409 IRR
-424 RSASRPPENIFD
+424 RRFEGVNDDLTLSQQNIFN
-436 ALDEIDKGDD
+436 ALDEIEKGDD
-446 SLKNMIRFIE
+446 SSNLLLIRFIE

-463 IKLGES
+463 IKPGQG
-469 LAEAIEKAPE
+469 LAEAFEMAPE
-479 AQLRGDVVKSET
+479 AQLRGEVAKSET
-491 GTTAWKDGMHSCATL
+491 GNTVWKEATQSCAKL
-506 AIKNLDVIDAFK
+506 AIQNLNVIDAFK

-530 NYISESLWKLNKKVA
+530 NYISESLWKLNNKA
-545 QLKGFD
+545 MQLKGFD
-551 EYYNMMNNA
+551 EYYNMMKNA
-560 TDEYGESI
+560 SDEYEESLQ
-568 RILNNVL
+568 ILNNVL
-575 EDENRGKKLNQVLNR
+575 EDENRGKKLNQVLNL

-634 TSTFGNE
+634 SSTFGNE

-652 EDATQDVSNPL
+652 EDATQDVSASTL
-663 DRREAL
+663 
-669 IKRRED
+669 
-675 AVSERERRLDARTKA
+675 V
-690 MAPRIPLELDL
+690 
-701 NDKRTVIEI
+701 DKRTVIEI
-710 LKFFVNRLP
+710 LKFFVNKLP
-719 KDWTGENG
+719 KEWTGENG

-752 ENKGVIIYA
+752 EKKGVIIYA

-778 ESFNYITQNKPIY
+778 EYFNYITQNKPIY

-825 EIINIWIALFPSNHS
+825 EIINIRNALFPSNHS

-1002 KRLEGDT
+1002 KRLEVDT

-1032 DQLKEQDDEA
+1032 DQLKEQDNEA

-1076 IQKDAYF
+1076 IQKEAYF
-1083 TDWIHVDSDSDIPS
+1083 TDWIHVDSDSDSDIPS
-1097 WKLRNIDSDSDSDSE
+1097 WKLRNRDSDSDSE

-1134 SSEEDI
+1134 SSEEDM
-1140 LPNLAEAL
+1140 LPNL
-1148 DAMRD
+1148 
-1153 QSARFRSAYAEANAK
+1153 
-1168 SARLEAELHARVGNY
+1168 
-1183 TDADFQGLLDSV
+1183 
-1195 PEEHRLKLIKARKML
+1195 
-1210 EEAQLHRLESQNAEA
+1210 AEA

-1263 SKDKKEKKDKNRS
+1263 SKDKKDKKDKNRS

-1363 LPLNMRND
+1363 LPLNMRSD
-1371 FGERGEFNKFISN
+1371 FENGEFNKFISN
-1384 QNEKTGLSILDLLL
+1384 QNEKTGLSVLDLLL
-1398 LGFYGLLKYEGH
+1398 LGFYGLLKYEGL
-1410 ALLIDADNYEMV
+1410 ALLIDSDKFMIIA
-1422 VERYRNIVQDNPLQK
+1422 ERYRNIVQDNPLQK
-1437 HLKKYL
+1437 HFQKYL
-1443 MDDHETFGLL
+1443 MVDDLPKGFRNPL
-1453 RGDRTRRRSARE
+1453 
-1465 RWQHVMILELVQ
+1465 WYHVMILELVQ
-1477 IIANISNTSTR
+1477 IIANISNASTR

-1507 TMGIICFIDY
+1507 TMSIICFIDY

-1562 YDAVAMGDMTTSI
+1562 YDAVGMGDMTTSI
-1575 DGHQRYKLVKAY
+1575 DGHQRYKLAKEY
-1587 LKYGKQMKEI
+1587 LKYGKQMKKI

-1658 ISYSGKQMLDRI
+1658 VSYSSKQMLDRI

-1681 QKALAL
+1681 QKAL

-1694 EAVRN
+1694 EAVRD

-1707 VRAEA
+1707 TQAEA
-1712 AVNKA
+1712 AVTKA
-1717 LVHSNLIAAQ
+1717 IVHSNLIAAH
-1727 IEMDNANAAAAARA
+1727 IELDKANAAAAARA
-1741 ALVSKLDR
+1741 ALVAKLDR

-1761 ALENEPLLEGEA
+1761 ALEALENEPLLEGDA
-1773 SDDNDDT
+1773 SDDNDDA

-1792 DISEQEKADI
+1792 HISEQEKADI
-1802 IKAVENSLQDQ
+1802 IKAVENSLQEYESPTQ
-1813 PIPYS
+1813 G
-1818 NETEEDELDDLPPLL
+1818 EEQDEYDDLPPLL
-1833 DRDEVDDLPPL
+1833 DRDDV
-1844 LNRDEV
+1844 

>member
-1 MYSNNRHKKIHYKG
+1 MYSNNRHKKMHYKG

-24 KIFPDI
+24 KVFPDV

-153 WKTENRKL
+153 WKTQNRKL

-232 LVLRGMD
+232 LVLREMD
-239 QTEYT
+239 RSEYT

-250 KSGGGKKSKRKP
+250 LSGGGKKSKRKP

-303 IVRKML
+303 ILRKML
-309 KNGKFSISETEEL
+309 KDGKFSMSETEEL

-383 YKFTSE
+383 YKYS
-389 FNKFFSS
+389 NKFNNFFSR
-396 FFKAASLEIEKRT
+396 FIEAASLELERRT
-409 TRHLRGLPLHLARRW
+409 GAWALPRVFAQ
-424 RSASRPPENIFD
+424 NIFN
-436 ALDEIDKGDD
+436 ALAKTEKGDD
-446 SLKNMIRFIE
+446 SSKKMFRFFE

-463 IKLGES
+463 IKSGKD
-469 LAEAIEKAPE
+469 LAEAFDQATE
-479 AQLRGDVVKSET
+479 AQLSGEVAKSET
-491 GTTAWKDGMHSCATL
+491 GNTVWKEGIQSCATW
-506 AIKNLDVIDAFK
+506 AIQNLDVIDAFK

-530 NYISESLWKLNKKVA
+530 HYISESLWKLNNKA
-545 QLKGFD
+545 MQLKGFD
-551 EYYNMMNNA
+551 EYYNMMKNA
-560 TDEYGESI
+560 SDEYEESV

-575 EDENRGKKLNQVLNR
+575 EDENRGKKLNQVLNQ

-641 SINDNSEKKEP
+641 SINDNSEKKEH

-669 IKRRED
+669 IKRREA
-675 AVSERERRLDARTKA
+675 AVGERERRLDARTKA
-690 MAPRIPLELDL
+690 MAPRIPPELDL
-701 NDKRTVIEI
+701 DDKRTVIEI

-778 ESFNYITQNKPIY
+778 EYFNYITQNKPIY

-812 EAYSKRQINNLAE
+812 ESYSKRQINNLAE
-825 EIINIWIALFPSNHS
+825 EIINIRNALFPSNHS

-855 RFRNYLVRVG
+855 GFRNYLVRVG

-888 GKDLNNTEFK
+888 GKDLNNAEFK
-898 LVNDLIDL
+898 LVSELIDL

-1002 KRLEGDT
+1002 KRVVEKINLQLGEGQEWKGLVEISTEDMDHFLNMDQ
-1009 PEGYTFKDIIE
+1009 FKE
-1020 LSDEE
+1020 KEDEK
-1025 IDNYLKL
+1025 IKS
-1032 DQLKEQDDEA
+1032 
-1042 IESTISPIVD
+1042 IISPIID
-1052 ELIKETA
+1052 ELLKETS

-1071 ARTQE
+1071 ATTEE
-1076 IQKDAYF
+1076 IQQADYY
-1083 TDWIHVDSDSDIPS
+1083 
-1097 WKLRNIDSDSDSDSE
+1097 DSE
-1112 DDKLGVE
+1112 DDSEVEPLWKLR
-1119 ESKRE
+1119 KF
-1124 SRMPPIMISA
+1124 IW
-1134 SSEEDI
+1134 
-1140 LPNLAEAL
+1140 
-1148 DAMRD
+1148 
-1153 QSARFRSAYAEANAK
+1153 
-1168 SARLEAELHARVGNY
+1168 
-1183 TDADFQGLLDSV
+1183 DSDDD
-1195 PEEHRLKLIKARKML
+1195 
-1210 EEAQLHRLESQNAEA
+1210 
-1225 PNSSSEDDNENLTGG
+1225 SEDDSE
-1240 NPNNEYID
+1240 
-1248 YCLKGGGKKSKNPKK
+1248 
-1263 SKDKKEKKDKNRS
+1263 
-1276 SFDSLSRI
+1276 DSD
-1284 MPNAAEYISQIAS
+1284 E
-1297 GGDWRILQAIAEQD
+1297 
-1311 MDGLFLEINRYGF
+1311 
-1324 DIIDVWV
+1324 
-1331 NINLLLELSK
+1331 
-1341 ENNYVQR
+1341 
-1348 LDTNT
+1348 TNDS
-1353 GNIQMVSMGI
+1353 V
-1363 LPLNMRND
+1363 
-1371 FGERGEFNKFISN
+1371 
-1384 QNEKTGLSILDLLL
+1384 
-1398 LGFYGLLKYEGH
+1398 
-1410 ALLIDADNYEMV
+1410 
-1422 VERYRNIVQDNPLQK
+1422 
-1437 HLKKYL
+1437 
-1443 MDDHETFGLL
+1443 
-1453 RGDRTRRRSARE
+1453 
-1465 RWQHVMILELVQ
+1465 
-1477 IIANISNTSTR
+1477 
-1488 ENATLIENNL
+1488 
-1498 AFFEKARFY
+1498 
-1507 TMGIICFIDY
+1507 
-1517 LFTRKEF
+1517 
-1524 IEKGVTEYLITR
+1524 
-1536 LSIHNHQL
+1536 
-1544 SNLLLT
+1544 
-1550 LLYVYRDLHFAS
+1550 
-1562 YDAVAMGDMTTSI
+1562 
-1575 DGHQRYKLVKAY
+1575 
-1587 LKYGKQMKEI
+1587 
-1597 SKKLQ
+1597 
-1602 NTPDFH
+1602 
-1608 SDDDVDNA
+1608 
-1616 LDEINNS
+1616 
-1623 KKKYLEKLEKA
+1623 
-1634 ILKMKNSEE
+1634 
-1643 KRQRESAPIK
+1643 
-1653 DIRDG
+1653 
-1658 ISYSGKQMLDRI
+1658 
-1670 NGKEI
+1670 
-1675 EQDDEE
+1675 
-1681 QKALAL
+1681 
-1687 EDRTLAS
+1687 
-1694 EAVRN
+1694 
-1699 AMIAELDR
+1699 
-1707 VRAEA
+1707 
-1712 AVNKA
+1712 
-1717 LVHSNLIAAQ
+1717 
-1727 IEMDNANAAAAARA
+1727 
-1741 ALVSKLDR
+1741 
-1749 IVAERV
+1749 
-1755 AKEALE
+1755 
-1761 ALENEPLLEGEA
+1761 
-1773 SDDNDDT
+1773 
-1780 SNEQALEIGLTS
+1780 
-1792 DISEQEKADI
+1792 
-1802 IKAVENSLQDQ
+1802 
-1813 PIPYS
+1813 
-1818 NETEEDELDDLPPLL
+1818 
-1833 DRDEVDDLPPL
+1833 PPL
-1844 LNRDEV
+1844 LNISDLEEGPIQDL